1 MGNRSGQKSKG
12 SSSRLV
18 MLLQIVILSC
28 LAFIC
33 CQDLLCRAVY
43 WWCFPV
49 LAILMGVLKYN
60 LLGLEHTLI
69 DVAYGL
75 FFLITQ
81 LFILWIY
88 FSAKHK
94 KLINITDNYLGWGD
108 VLFLIAIP
116 FYLSPVNYVLFYV
129 VSLILVLLYA
139 LTTTKLITNNKHIP
153 LAGLQAALLGIAMII
168 DYAVPN
174 LVLYEDNWMYFLIN

>member
-1 MGNRSGQKSKG
+1 MI
-12 SSSRLV
+12 
-18 MLLQIVILSC
+18 LLQILILIC

-33 CQDLLCRAVY
+33 YQDLLYRAVY
-43 WWCFPV
+43 WWCFPI
-49 LAILMGVLKYN
+49 LAILLAILKYN
-60 LLGLEHTLI
+60 YTGIEQTVTDAVCGLL
-69 DVAYGL
+69 
-75 FFLITQ
+75 FLATQ

-88 FSAKHK
+88 FSVKHR

-129 VSLILVLLYA
+129 LSLTLVLLYA

-168 DYAVPN
+168 DYVTPS
-174 LVLYEDNWMYFLIN
+174 LSLYTDNWMYFLIN